1 MLKNIFLNIITFY
14 KKALSPYLGGQ
25 CKYYPSCS
33 SYGYIAIEQY
43 GVFKGIYLITFRLM
57 KCNPWSKGGYDPLV

>member
-1 MLKNIFLNIITFY
+1 MLKNIFLNIIIFY

-33 SYGYIAIEQY
+33 NYGYIAIERY
-43 GVFKGIYLITFRLM
+43 GVFKGVYLITFRLM
-57 KCNPWSKGGYDPLV
+57 KCNPWARGGYDPLV